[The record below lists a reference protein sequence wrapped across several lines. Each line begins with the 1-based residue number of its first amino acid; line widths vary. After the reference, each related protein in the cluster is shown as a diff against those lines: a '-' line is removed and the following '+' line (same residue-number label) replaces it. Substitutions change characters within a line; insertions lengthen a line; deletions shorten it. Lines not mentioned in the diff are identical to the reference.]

1 MHDGLD
7 RLQETQR
14 VLEHIEATADDSVE
28 KASSISHAMREHS
41 QASHD
46 VAENVARIAN
56 HAQEN
61 SALIDEASNIAQTMN
76 GTAQELNTL
85 VGRFVLPHQG

>member
-1 MHDGLD
+1 MP
-7 RLQETQR
+7 
-14 VLEHIEATADDSVE
+14 SVVAE
-28 KASSISHAMREHS
+28 PACRECAGGSHS

-61 SALIDEASNIAQTMN
+61 SELIAEASRIAHTMN
-76 GTAQELNTL
+76 GTAQELNAL
-85 VGRFVLPHQG
+85 VGRFVLPR